1 MTENIAIGIDLG
13 TTYSC
18 VGIYKNGNVEII
30 ANDNGNRTTPSY
42 VSFTDE
48 EKYVG
53 EMAKKMSGQNPKN
66 TVYDVK
72 RLMGKKYKDE
82 SVKADLEHFSFDVE
96 EDSNGKPLVCV
107 EYLGDTK
114 KFHPEEISAMIL
126 SKMKSIAEN
135 YLGCTVVD
143 AVVTVP
149 AYFSDAQRQATKDAA
164 KIAGLNVLRILN
176 EPTAAAIAYGLN
188 NTGDKNILVYDLG
201 GGTLDVTV
209 LSLEEKAFHVKS
221 TCGDTHLG
229 GEDIDNTLKDYV
241 TTVYAERK
249 FLKTKSLT
257 QEDKTKLFDI
267 YNCRDINELLLLNL
281 ETLQKHKK
289 QLDCKQQRDFV
300 EGIEKYRE
308 LVNNSKS
315 MRKLKSACEDV
326 KKALST
332 SSVANLSVDG
342 FFNGDDLNISLSRSK
357 LEELCSEF
365 FERCI
370 IPVKKALKDAK
381 LNPSDISDVVLVG
394 GSTRIPKV
402 QELLNELFPQK
413 LKSNINPDEAVAF
426 GASVDAAILSG
437 VSDDKTSD
445 LILLDVTPLSVGI
458 ETAGGVMTTLIKRN
472 SPIPASKEE
481 IFSTYSDNQ
490 TGVTIKVFEG
500 ERAMTKD
507 NNLLGVFEL
516 TGIPPMPRG
525 VPKISVKFEIDTNG
539 IMSILATEQSTGIT
553 KNVVIENRKGR
564 LNDNDI
570 DNMIK
575 SAEKYSEQDKKAKLK
590 IEAKNKFE
598 HYLSALRRTLDG
610 EEIKKKIDDELK
622 KLLNDKITLYES
634 WIEDNE
640 NSTLEE
646 FNNKYSECETYMLP
660 ILKKLTEK

>member
-1 MTENIAIGIDLG
+1 MTANIAIGIDLG

-42 VSFTDE
+42 VSFTHE
-48 EKYVG
+48 EKYLG

-72 RLMGKKYKDE
+72 RLMGKKYKDA
-82 SVKADLEHFSFDVE
+82 SVQADIEHFSFDIE
-96 EDSNGKPLVCV
+96 EDSSGKPIVCV
-107 EYLGDTK
+107 EYLNDIK

-135 YLGCTVVD
+135 YLGCSVVD

-229 GEDIDNTLKDYV
+229 GEDIDNTIKDYA
-241 TTVYAERK
+241 TTIYAEK
-249 FLKTKSLT
+249 TFLKTKSLT
-257 QEDKTKLFDI
+257 QDNKNKLYEI
-267 YNCRDINELLLLNL
+267 YNCSTVRELLALNINVL
-281 ETLQKHKK
+281 HEHKK
-289 QLDCKQQRDFV
+289 QLENKQQRDFIDGV
-300 EGIEKYRE
+300 DKYKE

-326 KKALST
+326 KKALSS

-342 FFNGDDLNISLSRSK
+342 FFNGDDLNISLTRTK
-357 LEELCSEF
+357 LEELCSDF
-365 FERCI
+365 FDRCI
-370 IPVKKALKDAK
+370 QPVKRALKDAK
-381 LNPSDISDVVLVG
+381 LNLDDINDVVLVG

-402 QELLNELFPQK
+402 QELLNSLFPNK

-426 GASVDAAILSG
+426 GAAVDAAILSG
-437 VSDDKTSD
+437 ISDEKTTD
-445 LILLDVTPLSVGI
+445 LILLDITSLSVGI

-472 SPIPASKEE
+472 SPIPASQEE

-500 ERAMTKD
+500 ERVMTKD

-516 TGIPPMPRG
+516 TGLPPMPRG

-553 KNVVIENRKGR
+553 KNVVIENKKGR

-570 DNMIK
+570 DIMIK
-575 SAEKYSEQDKKAKLK
+575 SAEKYSEQDKKVKLK
-590 IEAKNKFE
+590 IESKNKFE

-622 KLLNDKITLYES
+622 KTLNNKILFYEE
-634 WIEDNE
+634 WIENNE
-640 NSTLEE
+640 NVTLEE
-646 FNNKYSECETYMLP
+646 FNEKYSECETYMLP
-660 ILKKLTEK
+660 IIKKLTEK